1 MASRTNITPCLQG
14 IKIIISLYSQCFRAA
29 QPLSHETLY
38 GTTHQRAQAGKVFSP
53 LIQERVNIESI
64 N

>member
-1 MASRTNITPCLQG
+1 MAFRINMTPCLQG

-38 GTTHQRAQAGKVFSP
+38 GPSP
-53 LIQERVNIESI
+53 TRTGRKSLFPIIQERVNIESI

>member
-1 MASRTNITPCLQG
+1 MAFRANITLCLQG
-14 IKIIISLYSQCFRAA
+14 IKIIINHYSQTFRAV
-29 QPLSHETLY
+29 QPLFRDRLY
-38 GTTHQRAQAGKVFSP
+38 GPTHQHTPAGKVFSP